1 MELSHYTCVFR
12 EAEEGEEDF
21 FLSENIQKNDIEAL
35 KDFAN
40 ILLLSHKD
48 RDLVLK
54 ARFLLKKEETLRQA
68 MSLKLRKNAKTMN
81 IYFYLK
87 LSNEKDNEIVKLL
100 YEKKKKEQETFIDFL
115 NKKGMAYDENFKIK

>member
-1 MELSHYTCVFR
+1 VFR